1 MNLFQRLNDPME
13 LATEIAKKSF
23 NEVDVPVA
31 CVIVNSKKELI
42 SYASNV
48 VIKNNDATAHA
59 EIEAIRKA
67 CKVVKD
73 SKLYDMSLYVTLEPC
88 TMCES
93 AIYQARIKEVFFG
106 AYNRN
111 FRNTFKNIRY
121 KYNYSKKKFQ
131 FFGGFKEEENS
142 LLLKKYFKEVR
153 KNNYS

>member
-1 MNLFQRLNDPME
+1 ME
-13 LATEIAKKSF
+13 FATEIAKKSF

-67 CKVVKD
+67 CKVVKN
-73 SKLYDMSLYVTLEPC
+73 SKLYGMSLYVTLEPC
-88 TMCES
+88 IMCES

-111 FRNTFKNIRY
+111 FRNIFKNIRH
-121 KYNYSKKKFQ
+121 KYNYGQKNSNFLEVLKKK
-131 FFGGFKEEENS
+131 KI
-142 LLLKKYFKEVR
+142 LY
-153 KNNYS
+153 Y